1 MRDQENLLAI
11 NVGFSFLTRVSSIPG
26 SPTFIYSQP
35 LINSR
40 VYFAPWILLG
50 AQVVSLLGKRFL
62 QIKEI
67 PILDVAQGRLSFI
80 PLDKFLGFLMSLN
93 DPTGNSRNGDIFDE
107 LSQTSSSTA
116 SGLDFP
122 TQLPSDVPMYIALYL
137 SADYSRELY
146 TPSMIVYVPFL
157 SFPGLKGALPFLVLA
172 LLGTILVRCVVD
184 PKTTGAKP

>member
-1 MRDQENLLAI
+1 MREQENLLAI
-11 NVGFSFLTRVSSIPG
+11 NVGLSFLTRVSSVPG

-50 AQVVSLLGKRFL
+50 AQVVSLVGKKFL

-67 PILDVAQGRLSFI
+67 PILDVAQGKLCSI
-80 PLDKFLGFLMSLN
+80 PLDKFLDILGSLN
-93 DPTGNSRNGDIFDE
+93 EATGNLSSRNFFEE
-107 LSQTSSSTA
+107 LNQTSSSTA

-122 TQLPSDVPMYIALYL
+122 TQLPPDVPMYIALYL

-146 TPSMIVYVPFL
+146 TPNIIVYVPML